1 MTIKIAIFI
10 ALAIIS
16 INKQVDCQCANLI
29 QQYYQCKHL
38 KMTNNTS
45 DSYKNYGIG
54 PAYVPDASIPNN
66 QLTDTFYKSLNLGK
80 MTFDQAMQLFWNIY
94 NETNNCKSKF
104 CDCVSKGLIDQTTSG
119 TVAFRNSTIYPQMKS
134 ILLDFINKNKHFH
147 LPYSQLSSYFYLTQ
161 DLPTLNQFC
170 VNYDYSEMRLT
181 YYSNT
186 RFCNSSPISLS
197 LVLSNCLDFYMY
209 FIYCIIACL

>member
-66 QLTDTFYKSLNLGK
+66 QLTDKFYKGLNLGQ

-94 NETNNCKSKF
+94 NETNNCNSAF
-104 CDCVSKGLIDQTTSG
+104 CDCVIKGILDQATATPAKISFNN
-119 TVAFRNSTIYPQMKS
+119 ATIYPQMKS
-134 ILLDFINKNKHFH
+134 ILQAFLNKYKPF
-147 LPYSQLSSYFYLTQ
+147 LSPYSQLSSYFSATQ
-161 DLPTLNQFC
+161 NFPTLNQFC
-170 VNYDYSEMRLT
+170 VNYDYSKIRLA

-186 RFCNSSPISLS
+186 QFCDSTPIPLS
-197 LVLSNCLDFYMY
+197 LVLFK
-209 FIYCIIACL
+209 